1 MTQGDRWPSKRW
13 FWIPFL
19 ALNLYLFIGLFDP
32 LSLYASGGPA
42 RESILN
48 FLYLPLRL
56 VGDSF
61 VDPIAEAL
69 DLDEGNLAFYVGV
82 LAACYELAAAAA
94 ALVFYGGA
102 VVVYAVVAGEGNEGK
117 QDDGSR

>member
-1 MTQGDRWPSKRW
+1 MAREKRWPSRWW
-13 FWIPFL
+13 FWGPFL

-42 RESILN
+42 REAILN
-48 FLYLPLRL
+48 FLYLPLRF

-69 DLDEGNLAFYVGV
+69 DLYEGNLAVYVGV
-82 LAACYELAAAAA
+82 LAASYELAAAVVGLVVYGAA
-94 ALVFYGGA
+94 ALVYLIIPGENG
-102 VVVYAVVAGEGNEGK
+102 GEGERN
-117 QDDGSR
+117 DGS